1 MTTSLAQFQATTRQL
16 WQAWQA
22 KTITSDLIFEMV
34 MQNPTLCTEL
44 VQRALPELE
53 VGPLHLVNPQQ
64 DVHSALL
71 ARAVRYD
78 IYAQDEAGRTFV
90 LEMQVKDERDLAER
104 IRYYQG
110 MMDQLLLRSGDSYR
124 QLATF
129 PTYVIFFCQFDY
141 YGRGWARYRFEDR
154 EITDPLMTAHNGQHS
169 VIFNAT
175 ASDYRRAG
183 ALGPFLDLM
192 AGNVNNKDK
201 FIAQIQAEIKSI
213 KMNQERWLENMLY
226 ELKMQERFDAGEE
239 QGLNTERNRT
249 VQKFIAWSRQRGADQ
264 ATVVTDLAEL
274 YGISKQEAQRYYDQ
288 AQLTNSH

>member
-1 MTTSLAQFQATTRQL
+1 
-16 WQAWQA
+16 
-22 KTITSDLIFEMV
+22 
-34 MQNPTLCTEL
+34 
-44 VQRALPELE
+44 
-53 VGPLHLVNPQQ
+53 
-64 DVHSALL
+64 
-71 ARAVRYD
+71 
-78 IYAQDEAGRTFV
+78 
-90 LEMQVKDERDLAER
+90 
-104 IRYYQG
+104 
-110 MMDQLLLRSGDSYR
+110 
-124 QLATF
+124 
-129 PTYVIFFCQFDY
+129 
-141 YGRGWARYRFEDR
+141 
-154 EITDPLMTAHNGQHS
+154 MTAHNGQHS

-175 ASDYRRAG
+175 ASDYCRAG

-274 YGISKQEAQRYYDQ
+274 YGISKQKAQRYYDQ

>member
-1 MTTSLAQFQATTRQL
+1 MH
-16 WQAWQA
+16 
-22 KTITSDLIFEMV
+22 LI
-34 MQNPTLCTEL
+34 
-44 VQRALPELE
+44 
-53 VGPLHLVNPQQ
+53 NPQQ

-110 MMDQLLLRSGDSYR
+110 MMNQLLLRAGDSYR

-154 EITDPLMTAHNGQHS
+154 EITDPLMTAYNGQHS

-226 ELKMQERFDAGEE
+226 ELKMQERFDAGEDS
-239 QGLNTERNRT
+239 ERNRT
-249 VQKFIAWSRQRGADQ
+249 ILKLITRAQQRGADHT
-264 ATVVTDLAEL
+264 AVIADLADF
-274 YGISKQEAQRYYDQ
+274 YDISKAEAQRYYDQ

>member
-1 MTTSLAQFQATTRQL
+1 
-16 WQAWQA
+16 
-22 KTITSDLIFEMV
+22 
-34 MQNPTLCTEL
+34 
-44 VQRALPELE
+44 
-53 VGPLHLVNPQQ
+53 
-64 DVHSALL
+64 
-71 ARAVRYD
+71 
-78 IYAQDEAGRTFV
+78 
-90 LEMQVKDERDLAER
+90 MQVKDERDLAER

-175 ASDYRRAG
+175 ATDHRRAG

-213 KMNQERWLENMLY
+213 KMNQERWLEN
-226 ELKMQERFDAGEE
+226 
-239 QGLNTERNRT
+239 
-249 VQKFIAWSRQRGADQ
+249 WSRQRGADQ
-264 ATVVTDLAEL
+264 TTVITDLAEL

>member
-1 MTTSLAQFQATTRQL
+1 M
-16 WQAWQA
+16 
-22 KTITSDLIFEMV
+22 
-34 MQNPTLCTEL
+34 
-44 VQRALPELE
+44 
-53 VGPLHLVNPQQ
+53 HLVNPQQ

-175 ASDYRRAG
+175 ATDHRRAG
-183 ALGPFLDLM
+183 ALGPFLDLI

-226 ELKMQERFDAGEE
+226 ELKMQERFDAGEDS
-239 QGLNTERNRT
+239 ERNRT
-249 VQKFIAWSRQRGADQ
+249 ILKLITRAQQRGADHT
-264 ATVVTDLAEL
+264 AVIADLADF
-274 YGISKQEAQRYYDQ
+274 YDISKAEAQRYYDQ

>member
-1 MTTSLAQFQATTRQL
+1 M
-16 WQAWQA
+16 
-22 KTITSDLIFEMV
+22 
-34 MQNPTLCTEL
+34 
-44 VQRALPELE
+44 
-53 VGPLHLVNPQQ
+53 HLVNPQQ

-78 IYAQDEAGRTFV
+78 IYAQDEAGRTLV

-169 VIFNAT
+169 VIFNTT
-175 ASDYRRAG
+175 ASDYCRAG
-183 ALGPFLDLM
+183 ALGPFLNLM

-226 ELKMQERFDAGEE
+226 ELKMQERFDAVEDS
-239 QGLNTERNRT
+239 ERNRT
-249 VQKFIAWSRQRGADQ
+249 ILKLITRAQQRGADHT
-264 ATVVTDLAEL
+264 AVIADLADF
-274 YGISKQEAQRYYDQ
+274 YDISKAETQRYYDQ

>member
-22 KTITSDLIFEMV
+22 KTITSELIFEMV

-44 VQRALPELE
+44 VQRVLPELE
-53 VGPLHLVNPQQ
+53 VGSLHLVNPQQ
-64 DVHSALL
+64 NVHSALL

-78 IYAQDEAGRTFV
+78 IYAQDAAGRTFV
-90 LEMQVKDERDLAER
+90 LEMQVKDEHDLAER

-110 MMDQLLLRSGDSYR
+110 MMDQLLL
-124 QLATF
+124 
-129 PTYVIFFCQFDY
+129 
-141 YGRGWARYRFEDR
+141 
-154 EITDPLMTAHNGQHS
+154 
-169 VIFNAT
+169 
-175 ASDYRRAG
+175 RAG

-213 KMNQERWLENMLY
+213 KTNQEKWLENMLY

-288 AQLTNSH
+288 AQLTDSH

>member
-1 MTTSLAQFQATTRQL
+1 
-16 WQAWQA
+16 
-22 KTITSDLIFEMV
+22 
-34 MQNPTLCTEL
+34 
-44 VQRALPELE
+44 
-53 VGPLHLVNPQQ
+53 
-64 DVHSALL
+64 
-71 ARAVRYD
+71 
-78 IYAQDEAGRTFV
+78 
-90 LEMQVKDERDLAER
+90 
-104 IRYYQG
+104 
-110 MMDQLLLRSGDSYR
+110 MDQLLLRSGDSYR

-154 EITDPLMTAHNGQHS
+154 EITAPLMTAHNGQHS

-175 ASDYRRAG
+175 ASDYRRVG

-226 ELKMQERFDAGEE
+226 ELKMQERFDVGEE

-288 AQLTNSH
+288 AQLTDSH

>member
-1 MTTSLAQFQATTRQL
+1 M
-16 WQAWQA
+16 
-22 KTITSDLIFEMV
+22 
-34 MQNPTLCTEL
+34 
-44 VQRALPELE
+44 
-53 VGPLHLVNPQQ
+53 HLFNPQQ

-78 IYAQDEAGRTFV
+78 IHAQDEAGRTFV

-175 ASDYRRAG
+175 ATDHRRAG

-226 ELKMQERFDAGEE
+226 ELKMQERFDAGEDS
-239 QGLNTERNRT
+239 ERNRT
-249 VQKFIAWSRQRGADQ
+249 ILKLITRAQQRGADHT
-264 ATVVTDLAEL
+264 AVIADLADF
-274 YGISKQEAQRYYDQ
+274 YDISKAEAQRYYDQ

>member
-1 MTTSLAQFQATTRQL
+1 M
-16 WQAWQA
+16 
-22 KTITSDLIFEMV
+22 
-34 MQNPTLCTEL
+34 
-44 VQRALPELE
+44 
-53 VGPLHLVNPQQ
+53 HLVNPQQ

-78 IYAQDEAGRTFV
+78 IYAQDEAGRTLV

-154 EITDPLMTAHNGQHS
+154 ELTDPLMTAHNGQHS

-226 ELKMQERFDAGEE
+226 ELKMQERFDAVEDS
-239 QGLNTERNRT
+239 ERNRT
-249 VQKFIAWSRQRGADQ
+249 ILKLITRAQQRGADHT
-264 ATVVTDLAEL
+264 AVIADLADF
-274 YGISKQEAQRYYDQ
+274 YDISKAEAQRYYDQ

>member
-1 MTTSLAQFQATTRQL
+1 MITSLAQFQATTRQL

-44 VQRALPELE
+44 VQRALPELA

-64 DVHSALL
+64 DV

-90 LEMQVKDERDLAER
+90 LEMQAKDERDLAER

-129 PTYVIFFCQFDY
+129 PTYVIF
-141 YGRGWARYRFEDR
+141 
-154 EITDPLMTAHNGQHS
+154 L
-169 VIFNAT
+169 V
-175 ASDYRRAG
+175 
-183 ALGPFLDLM
+183 
-192 AGNVNNKDK
+192 
-201 FIAQIQAEIKSI
+201 
-213 KMNQERWLENMLY
+213 
-226 ELKMQERFDAGEE
+226 
-239 QGLNTERNRT
+239 
-249 VQKFIAWSRQRGADQ
+249 
-264 ATVVTDLAEL
+264 
-274 YGISKQEAQRYYDQ
+274 
-288 AQLTNSH
+288 

>member
-1 MTTSLAQFQATTRQL
+1 MITSLAQFQATTRQL

-22 KTITSDLIFEMV
+22 KTITSELIFEMV

-169 VIFNAT
+169 VIINAT

-226 ELKMQERFDAGEE
+226 ELKMQERFDAGEDS
-239 QGLNTERNRT
+239 ERNRT
-249 VQKFIAWSRQRGADQ
+249 ILKLITRAQQRGADHT
-264 ATVVTDLAEL
+264 AVIADLADF
-274 YGISKQEAQRYYDQ
+274 YDISKAEAQRYYDQ

>member
-1 MTTSLAQFQATTRQL
+1 
-16 WQAWQA
+16 
-22 KTITSDLIFEMV
+22 

-44 VQRALPELE
+44 VQRALPELA

-78 IYAQDEAGRTFV
+78 IYAQDKAGRTFV

-129 PTYVIFFCQFDY
+129 STYVIFFCQFDY

-154 EITDPLMTAHNGQHS
+154 EITDPKMTAHNGQHS

-175 ASDYRRAG
+175 TTFAPAPWAPS
-183 ALGPFLDLM
+183 
-192 AGNVNNKDK
+192 
-201 FIAQIQAEIKSI
+201 
-213 KMNQERWLENMLY
+213 
-226 ELKMQERFDAGEE
+226 
-239 QGLNTERNRT
+239 
-249 VQKFIAWSRQRGADQ
+249 
-264 ATVVTDLAEL
+264 
-274 YGISKQEAQRYYDQ
+274 
-288 AQLTNSH
+288 LT

>member
-1 MTTSLAQFQATTRQL
+1 
-16 WQAWQA
+16 
-22 KTITSDLIFEMV
+22 
-34 MQNPTLCTEL
+34 
-44 VQRALPELE
+44 
-53 VGPLHLVNPQQ
+53 
-64 DVHSALL
+64 
-71 ARAVRYD
+71 
-78 IYAQDEAGRTFV
+78 
-90 LEMQVKDERDLAER
+90 
-104 IRYYQG
+104 
-110 MMDQLLLRSGDSYR
+110 MDQLLLRSSDSYR

-183 ALGPFLDLM
+183 AMGPFLDLM

-239 QGLNTERNRT
+239 QGLKKGMEKGIQKGVHQGLSTERNRT
-249 VQKFIAWSRQRGADQ
+249 ILKLITRAQQRGADHT
-264 ATVVTDLAEL
+264 AVIADLADF
-274 YGISKQEAQRYYDQ
+274 YDISKQEAQRYYDQ

>member
-22 KTITSDLIFEMV
+22 KTITSKLIFEMV

-141 YGRGWARYRFEDR
+141 YGRGWARYRFENR

-175 ASDYRRAG
+175 ATDHRRA
-183 ALGPFLDLM
+183 PFLDLM

-226 ELKMQERFDAGEE
+226 ELKMQERFDAGEDS
-239 QGLNTERNRT
+239 ERNRT
-249 VQKFIAWSRQRGADQ
+249 ILKLITRAQQRGADHT
-264 ATVVTDLAEL
+264 AVIADLADF
-274 YGISKQEAQRYYDQ
+274 YDISKAEAQRYYDQ

>member
-1 MTTSLAQFQATTRQL
+1 
-16 WQAWQA
+16 
-22 KTITSDLIFEMV
+22 

-239 QGLNTERNRT
+239 QGLKKGMEKGIQKGVHQGLSTERNRT
-249 VQKFIAWSRQRGADQ
+249 ILKLITRAQQRGADHT
-264 ATVVTDLAEL
+264 AVIADLADF
-274 YGISKQEAQRYYDQ
+274 YDISKQEAQRYYDQ